1 MHHMSDVSFLYIL
14 AKLHAKTENNQG
26 IAKSFNNVS
35 AYESFNLVAH
45 GKNRCW
51 Q

>member
-1 MHHMSDVSFLYIL
+1 MSDVSFLYIL
-14 AKLHAKTENNQG
+14 AKLHAKITENKQG

-35 AYESFNLVAH
+35 AYESFSLVAD